1 MSDKMVEW
9 AQLAAIA
16 ASDKK
21 AKDIV
26 ILDIRGLSVIAD
38 YFVICSGNSGTQVQA
53 IVKEIREKLEKRG
66 LTMKGMEGFDEA
78 RWVLLD
84 FGDVVV
90 HVFRQEERDFYNLE
104 RVWGD
109 ATQLSIS

>member
-1 MSDKMVEW
+1 MSDKMVEL
-9 AQLAAIA
+9 AQLAANA
-16 ASDKK
+16 AADKK
-21 AKDIV
+21 ARDIV

-38 YFVICSGNSGTQVQA
+38 YFVICSGNSSTQVQA

-66 LTMKGMEGFDEA
+66 LMMKGMEGFDEA

-90 HVFRQEERDFYNLE
+90 HVFRQEEREFYNLE